1 MDHLCASLLLF
12 TALSQ
17 WIMADLAGSLLARLT
32 LSASIHLIFLS
43 TMLSGSTALLVKY
56 LIAVRI
62 LPMCKLV
69 SGSLLVLLVSWY
81 IDQVCKNNTY
91 LLVRSVGVAII
102 VCAVLGFVAVSE
114 EGFAGRQP
122 QVQPEVVALDNYQ
135 VAGD

>member
-1 MDHLCASLLLF
+1 MDHLYASMLLF
-12 TALSQ
+12 ISLSQ

-32 LSASIHLIFLS
+32 LSASINLIFLS
-43 TMLSGSTALLVKY
+43 TILSGSTALLVKY

-81 IDQVCKNNTY
+81 IDHVCKNNTY

-102 VCAVLGFVAVSE
+102 VCAVLAFVVVSE

-122 QVQPEVVALDNYQ
+122 QLQAEVVAASDYQ